1 MTKQQTPTFYTDRD
15 DVDHVIHAVAPSG
28 DDLIIYPQT
37 TPAPPWQ
44 GGIQTFTVTTDFTMS
59 GSDENNEILIFSGT
73 GGTYHVT
80 LPNPASNAAAHT
92 HYIEVSDMD
101 IVFQCGTGAT
111 KLTLAADGKTKK
123 GTMYVAPNVVAG
135 NVKLIEV

>member
-1 MTKQQTPTFYTDRD
+1 MKKTPQQVYEDTASPGDVFAQLRD
-15 DVDHVIHAVAPSG
+15 NSIVQLYPAVA
-28 DDLIIYPQT
+28 
-37 TPAPPWQ
+37 PWQ